1 MCFLPFLNFLVLV
14 LLRRRLLISLFL
26 VVHFLVPNVTPF
38 FIFLLPNAI
47 FISIYRCL
55 VAIRPPPL
63 LSLSDPSDRFFG
75 RLYGR
80 RPFRRSASL
89 FGHFGYSGRLSHV
102 DRRDCFAALA
112 IPAPS
117 FLAATILA
125 AIRPIRPLLFL
136 AASATNFD
144 HRLAATTIYFAL
156 CPLGSTHLD
165 CLHLFWP
172 LPGHCGHSSATL
184 VARSIVDA
192 IRLFSSPS
200 SPALFPYSITVF
212 VCVSIS
218 RTTLFYTFVFP
229 YLIPRL
235 CLAYCERHL
244 PHIVDSISRTL
255 SSSLLDIS
263 HLRCRHAS
271 FFYFFSKGGRP

>member
-1 MCFLPFLNFLVLV
+1 MFDCHLTTAIV
-14 LLRRRLLISLFL
+14 ISF
-26 VVHFLVPNVTPF
+26 
-38 FIFLLPNAI
+38 
-47 FISIYRCL
+47 
-55 VAIRPPPL
+55 
-63 LSLSDPSDRFFG
+63 
-75 RLYGR
+75 
-80 RPFRRSASL
+80 RPFRPFLWSFVRLPAILPLQFVVRSFWL
-89 FGHFGYSGRLSHV
+89 FW
-102 DRRDCFAALA
+102 
-112 IPAPS
+112 PS
-117 FLAATILA
+117 FSRRPSGLFCGSGHSGTVILGRHNFGRYSA
-125 AIRPIRPLLFL
+125 HRPLLFL

>member
-1 MCFLPFLNFLVLV
+1 MAHPAVVRPLHLLV
-14 LLRRRLLISLFL
+14 S
-26 VVHFLVPNVTPF
+26 
-38 FIFLLPNAI
+38 
-47 FISIYRCL
+47 ISIGCHHDQHRSSSTSL
-55 VAIRPPPL
+55 RSFRLPL
-63 LSLSDPSDRFFG
+63 FIPIADIHSDC
-75 RLYGR
+75 
-80 RPFRRSASL
+80 RRS
-89 FGHFGYSGRLSHV
+89 F
-102 DRRDCFAALA
+102 
-112 IPAPS
+112 
-117 FLAATILA
+117 
-125 AIRPIRPLLFL
+125 RPL
-136 AASATNFD
+136 S
-144 HRLAATTIYFAL
+144 
-156 CPLGSTHLD
+156 
-165 CLHLFWP
+165 
-172 LPGHCGHSSATL
+172 GHYGHSSATP